1 MEWFP
6 RLKCMSL
13 NSEEPEQEQ
22 NEMKELQKQLLEATG
37 LVKILS
43 QQLNDL
49 RDKVIIKN
57 YTSSSLLLYM

>member
-1 MEWFP
+1 
-6 RLKCMSL
+6 MSL

>member
-49 RDKVIIKN
+49 RDKVIINN
-57 YTSSSLLLYM
+57 YTSPSLLLCR

>member
-49 RDKVIIKN
+49 RDKVIINN
-57 YTSSSLLLYM
+57 YTSSSLLLCR

>member
-1 MEWFP
+1 
-6 RLKCMSL
+6 MSL

-49 RDKVIIKN
+49 RDKVIINN
-57 YTSSSLLLYM
+57 YTSSSLLLCR

>member
-1 MEWFP
+1 
-6 RLKCMSL
+6 MSL

-57 YTSSSLLLYM
+57 YTSSLLLYM